1 MWTGTLEYGKGYG
14 RYGHIPFPCGPPRVN
29 THSATIRPR
38 HQEGAA
44 TDGNKLARELFGL
57 FLIFW
62 GLLLL
67 LSLATFDARDPS
79 LNHVVSNA
87 TQVRNSAGLF
97 GSYIG
102 GILVDLFGFSAFLW
116 PFGFMG
122 LGARYVVIPF
132 DVPWWRWLGLILL
145 GACVATLGAGWNLSI
160 GDVGGGGFFG
170 IILHNF
176 AARYFS
182 PRGSALVW
190 LFLFLIS
197 AQLVLALSWS
207 AMGRRILEGLR
218 EGLTPKAKPSAKL
231 EISAPRSA
239 VEAAAARP
247 VIVGGEERL
256 PDPAGT
262 ATTSARASRWLK
274 LPGMGVFQFLWN
286 RKRGAR
292 QGQVVDVTPAP
303 LPAGRGVQG
312 TPRPYRPG
320 DDRPGA
326 SPHAPYVPQDPEDDD
341 AYAHAVHD
349 AAQPDG
355 RATARAIAR
364 GGRSASA
371 SVGDPFADNEFGP
384 GAMGLEDDLT
394 GDGVDGLPNG
404 LPNNLADGLA
414 EDLVDYA
421 AGEAGP
427 TWLEG
432 AFGDDPAR
440 EGQGTAPAKTARPR
454 KARSKLPGLDLLHS
468 VAGGDTKPARQ
479 ILETKGQSVITC
491 LADFGVQGELTRITP
506 GPVVTMFEV
515 RPAPGVKVSRIA
527 NLSDDLALAL
537 KAIAVRIQA
546 PIPGTDTVGIEIPN
560 EARENVCFKELLG
573 SDTFRSAPSMLTM
586 AIGKDIAGN
595 ATVAD
600 LARMPHLLVAGAT
613 GAGKSVCLNSIL
625 LSFLYKARPEDVQ
638 MLLVDP
644 KRIELAVY
652 ADLPHLVHPVVTE
665 MALAKNALD
674 WAVQEMD
681 RRYQAMARLAVR
693 NIAGYNQ
700 KLADLGANLPPE
712 LADLERMPYL
722 VIVIDELAD
731 LMLTAAKEVETSIVR
746 LAQLARAAGI
756 HMILAT
762 QRPSVDVVTGLI
774 KANFPCRISFQVTS
788 KHDSRTILDT
798 VGAEHLLGKGD
809 MLFKPSGGKLQRLHG
824 AFVGDDDVAA
834 VVEFWKH
841 QQAPN
846 YTVDFADWGN
856 DGTGDGGN
864 GNGGGDLSD
873 DPMYAE
879 AVEFVIGQG
888 KASISQ
894 IQRRFRIGF
903 NRAARY
909 VEQMEH
915 DGIIGP
921 SDGSKPRMV
930 IR

>member
-1 MWTGTLEYGKGYG
+1 M
-14 RYGHIPFPCGPPRVN
+14 RAAPRQHAFRDN
-29 THSATIRPR
+29 
-38 HQEGAA
+38 QEGAA

-87 TQVRNSAGLF
+87 AQVRNSAGLF
-97 GSYIG
+97 GSYLG

-122 LGARYVVIPF
+122 IGARYVVIPF

-145 GACVATLGAGWNLSI
+145 GACVATMGAGWNLAV

-190 LFLFLIS
+190 VFLFLIS
-197 AQLVLALSWS
+197 AQLVLGLSWP

-218 EGLTPKAKPSAKL
+218 EGLTPRPKPAAKL
-231 EISAPRSA
+231 ELAAPRP
-239 VEAAAARP
+239 AAEVPAARP
-247 VIVGGEERL
+247 VIVAGDEGL
-256 PDPAGT
+256 PDSTGLAEPAH
-262 ATTSARASRWLK
+262 ASRPSRPSRWLK

-292 QGQVVDVTPAP
+292 QGQVLDVTPAP

-312 TPRPYRPG
+312 TPRPYRPADG
-320 DDRPGA
+320 GLET
-326 SPHAPYVPQDPEDDD
+326 SPRVLEDDD

-349 AAQPDG
+349 AARQAG
-355 RATARAIAR
+355 R
-364 GGRSASA
+364 GGGNGAVVSGAAVGGHGNQEGQGGRGARA
-371 SVGDPFADNEFGP
+371 SVGDPFAGGEFGP
-384 GAMGLEDDLT
+384 GAMGLGDDL
-394 GDGVDGLPNG
+394 VDE
-404 LPNNLADGLA
+404 LAGGMND
-414 EDLVDYA
+414 DLVDYA

-440 EGQGTAPAKTARPR
+440 EGQPAAPVKPPRPR
-454 KARSKLPGLDLLHS
+454 KTRSKLPGLDLLHS

-479 ILETKGQSVITC
+479 VLEAKGQSVITC

-560 EARENVCFKELLG
+560 EARENVCFKELLA

-700 KLADLGANLPPE
+700 KLADLGADLPPE

-731 LMLTAAKEVETSIVR
+731 LMLTAAKDVETSIVR

-834 VVEFWKH
+834 VVEFWKG

-856 DGTGDGGN
+856 EGTGDGAN

>member
-1 MWTGTLEYGKGYG
+1 MGTVWDMADGIISLFLAF
-14 RYGHIPFPCGPPRVN
+14 RDN
-29 THSATIRPR
+29 
-38 HQEGAA
+38 QEGAA

-79 LNHVVSNA
+79 LNHVVSRA
-87 TQVRNSAGLF
+87 APVQNSAGLF
-97 GSYIG
+97 GSYLG

-116 PFGFMG
+116 PFGLMG
-122 LGARYVVIPF
+122 IGARYVVIPF
-132 DVPWWRWLGLILL
+132 DVPWWRWMGLVLL
-145 GACVATLGAGWNLSI
+145 GACVATTGAGWNLTV

-170 IILHNF
+170 DMLHDF
-176 AARYFS
+176 AAHYFS
-182 PRGSALVW
+182 PGGSALVW
-190 LFLFLIS
+190 LFLLLIS
-197 AQLVLALSWS
+197 VQMVLGLSWT
-207 AMGRRILEGLR
+207 AVGRRIGKVMHEGLAR
-218 EGLTPKAKPSAKL
+218 IFRPGTSADR
-231 EISAPRSA
+231 SAPRPPVGA
-239 VEAAAARP
+239 LPARP
-247 VIVGGEERL
+247 ALMAGEERL
-256 PDPAGT
+256 PVHDEVARL
-262 ATTSARASRWLK
+262 TSASRLPHPVCPSVPPRWLR
-274 LPGMGVFQFLWN
+274 LPGMGVFLFLWN
-286 RKRGAR
+286 RKRNT
-292 QGQVVDVTPAP
+292 GQERVLDIAS
-303 LPAGRGVQG
+303 GFH
-312 TPRPYRPG
+312 PYRPRDYGPNAATRTVEG
-320 DDRPGA
+320 DEA
-326 SPHAPYVPQDPEDDD
+326 HT
-341 AYAHAVHD
+341 HAVHAAARLAETD
-349 AAQPDG
+349 AGSG
-355 RATARAIAR
+355 REAR
-364 GGRSASA
+364 GGGH
-371 SVGDPFADNEFGP
+371 VGEWTP
-384 GAMGLEDDLT
+384 
-394 GDGVDGLPNG
+394 VLP
-404 LPNNLADGLA
+404 D
-414 EDLVDYA
+414 DLVDYA

-432 AFGDDPAR
+432 AFDDDPLRA
-440 EGQGTAPAKTARPR
+440 EAHAGSASTARPTR
-454 KARSKLPGLDLLHS
+454 PKKARSKLPGLDLLHS
-468 VAGGDTKPARQ
+468 VAGGDAKPARLL
-479 ILETKGQSVITC
+479 LEAKGQGVITC
-491 LADFGVQGELTRITP
+491 LADFGVQSELTRITP

-546 PIPGTDTVGIEIPN
+546 PIPGMDTVGIEIPN
-560 EARENVCFKELLG
+560 ETRESVCFKELLA

-638 MLLVDP
+638 LLLVDP

-693 NIAGYNQ
+693 NVSGYNQ
-700 KLADLGANLPPE
+700 KLADLGVNLPPE

-809 MLFKPSGGKLQRLHG
+809 MLFKPSGGRLQRLHG

-834 VVEFWKH
+834 VVEFWKR

-846 YTVDFADWGN
+846 YMVDFADWGN
-856 DGTGDGGN
+856 DGTGDVPN
-864 GNGGGDLSD
+864 GNGGGDLAD
-873 DPMYAE
+873 DPVYAE

-921 SDGSKPRMV
+921 SDGSKPRTI